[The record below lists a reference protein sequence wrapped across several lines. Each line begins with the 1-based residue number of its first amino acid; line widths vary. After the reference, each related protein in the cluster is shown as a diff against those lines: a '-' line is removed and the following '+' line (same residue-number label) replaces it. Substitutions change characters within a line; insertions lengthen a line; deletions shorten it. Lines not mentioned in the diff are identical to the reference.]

1 MASASYESSGSGRL
15 LPQSLDSERSVLGSM
30 FRSNDVIVDVVQI
43 LNVDNFYSDAHQKI
57 YKAMIVLYEAGK
69 PVDLVVLTEALKLA
83 NQIDDVGGYG
93 ALAELWDAA
102 PTAANAVH
110 YAHIV
115 RDRSIVRS
123 LINVGNEILRDAY
136 DQVGP
141 ADELLHQATGKML
154 DVAERGVTG
163 RVYGMDK
170 MLEETFDRIDQRQ
183 TRGGSSIS
191 GISSGYPDLD
201 EVTAG
206 FQNSEMIIIAARPSV
221 GKTAF
226 ALNLIRN
233 IAVDEKSTVLFC
245 SLEQSRVEIVERLLC
260 SHARVDAQKLRK
272 GLMNAE
278 DMERLISASGV
289 MRNAK
294 IFIDDS
300 PGQGMLRIAANARR
314 LKLRNDLKMVVIDY
328 LQLIEPENRRD
339 PRQEQVAQISRRL
352 KGLARELSIPVIALA
367 QVNRSSEDRQDHKP
381 RLSDLRESG
390 SIEQDADTVILL
402 HRPERFE
409 PGQHEGLT
417 EVIIGKQRNGPVGEI
432 TLTFNK
438 NMMRFENFAV
448 GVPFDN

>member
-30 FRSNDVIVDVVQI
+30 FRSNDVIGDVVQI

-226 ALNLIRN
+226 ALNLILN
-233 IAVDEKSTVLFC
+233 ISVDEKATVLFC

-278 DMERLISASGV
+278 DMERLIAASGV

-417 EVIIGKQRNGPVGEI
+417 EVIIGKQRTGPVGEI

>member
-1 MASASYESSGSGRL
+1 MASASYDTSGSGRL

-30 FRSNDVIVDVVQI
+30 FRSNDVIGDVVQI

-57 YKAMIVLYEAGK
+57 YKAMLVLYESGK
-69 PVDLVVLTEALKLA
+69 PVDLVVLTEALKQA

-123 LINVGNEILRDAY
+123 LINVSNEILRDAY

-163 RVYGMDK
+163 RVYGMEK
-170 MLEETFDRIDQRQ
+170 ILEETFDRIDHRQ
-183 TRGGSSIS
+183 IRGGSSIS

-272 GLMNAE
+272 GVMNAE
-278 DMERLISASGV
+278 DMERLIAASGV

-417 EVIIGKQRNGPVGEI
+417 EVIIGKQRNGPIGDI

-438 NMMRFENFAV
+438 HMMRFESFAV

>member
-1 MASASYESSGSGRL
+1 
-15 LPQSLDSERSVLGSM
+15 M
-30 FRSNDVIVDVVQI
+30 FRSNDVIGDVVQI

-69 PVDLVVLTEALKLA
+69 PVDLVVLTEALKQA

>member
-30 FRSNDVIVDVVQI
+30 FRSNDVIGDVVQI

-69 PVDLVVLTEALKLA
+69 PVDLVVLTEALKQA

-278 DMERLISASGV
+278 DMERLIAASGV

-352 KGLARELSIPVIALA
+352 KGLARERSIPVIALA

>member
-30 FRSNDVIVDVVQI
+30 FRSNDVIGDVVQI

-69 PVDLVVLTEALKLA
+69 PVDLVVLTEALKQA

-141 ADELLHQATGKML
+141 ADELLHQDTGKML

>member
-1 MASASYESSGSGRL
+1 
-15 LPQSLDSERSVLGSM
+15 M
-30 FRSNDVIVDVVQI
+30 FRSNDVIGDVVQI

-278 DMERLISASGV
+278 DMERLIAASGI

>member
-1 MASASYESSGSGRL
+1 
-15 LPQSLDSERSVLGSM
+15 M
-30 FRSNDVIVDVVQI
+30 FRSNDVIGDVVQI

>member
-30 FRSNDVIVDVVQI
+30 FRSNDVIGDVVQI

-57 YKAMIVLYEAGK
+57 YKAMLVLYEAGK
-69 PVDLVVLTEALKLA
+69 PVDLVVLTEALKQA

-115 RDRSIVRS
+115 RDRSIVRA

-170 MLEETFDRIDQRQ
+170 ILEETFDRIDQRQ

-233 IAVDEKSTVLFC
+233 ISVDEKLAVLFC

-278 DMERLISASGV
+278 DMERLIASSGV

-314 LKLRNDLKMVVIDY
+314 LKLRNNLKMVVIDY

-390 SIEQDADTVILL
+390 SIEQDADTVMLL

-438 NMMRFENFAV
+438 NMMRFESFAV

>member
-30 FRSNDVIVDVVQI
+30 FRSNDVIGDVVQI

-233 IAVDEKSTVLFC
+233 IAVDGKSTVLFC

-278 DMERLISASGV
+278 DMERLIAASGI

>member
-1 MASASYESSGSGRL
+1 
-15 LPQSLDSERSVLGSM
+15 
-30 FRSNDVIVDVVQI
+30 
-43 LNVDNFYSDAHQKI
+43 
-57 YKAMIVLYEAGK
+57 
-69 PVDLVVLTEALKLA
+69 VVLTEALKLA

-278 DMERLISASGV
+278 DMERLIAASGV

>member
-1 MASASYESSGSGRL
+1 
-15 LPQSLDSERSVLGSM
+15 
-30 FRSNDVIVDVVQI
+30 
-43 LNVDNFYSDAHQKI
+43 
-57 YKAMIVLYEAGK
+57 
-69 PVDLVVLTEALKLA
+69 
-83 NQIDDVGGYG
+83 
-93 ALAELWDAA
+93 
-102 PTAANAVH
+102 
-110 YAHIV
+110 
-115 RDRSIVRS
+115 
-123 LINVGNEILRDAY
+123 
-136 DQVGP
+136 
-141 ADELLHQATGKML
+141 
-154 DVAERGVTG
+154 
-163 RVYGMDK
+163 MDK

-233 IAVDEKSTVLFC
+233 IAVDEKMSVLFC

-278 DMERLISASGV
+278 DMERLIAASGV

-390 SIEQDADTVILL
+390 SIEQDADTVMLL

-438 NMMRFENFAV
+438 NMMRFESFAV

>member
-30 FRSNDVIVDVVQI
+30 FRSNDVIGDVVQI
-43 LNVDNFYSDAHQKI
+43 LTVDNFYSDAHQKI
-57 YKAMIVLYEAGK
+57 YKAMLVLYEAGK
-69 PVDLVVLTEALKLA
+69 PVDIVVLTEALKQA

-123 LINVGNEILRDAY
+123 LITVGNEILRDAY

-141 ADELLHQATGKML
+141 ADELLHLATGKML
-154 DVAERGVTG
+154 DVAERGITG

-170 MLEETFDRIDQRQ
+170 ILEETFDRIDQRQ

-233 IAVDEKSTVLFC
+233 IAVDEKMTVLFC

-260 SHARVDAQKLRK
+260 SHALVDAQKLRK

-278 DMERLISASGV
+278 DMERLIASSGV

-314 LKLRNDLKMVVIDY
+314 LKLRNDLKIVVIDY

-390 SIEQDADTVILL
+390 SIEQDADTVMLL

-438 NMMRFENFAV
+438 NMMRFESFAV

>member
-1 MASASYESSGSGRL
+1 MASASYENSGTGRL

-30 FRSNDVIVDVVQI
+30 FRSNDVIGDVVQI

-57 YKAMIVLYEAGK
+57 YKAMLFLYEAGK
-69 PVDLVVLTEALKLA
+69 PVDLVVLTEALKQA

-170 MLEETFDRIDQRQ
+170 ILEETFDRIDQRQ

-233 IAVDEKSTVLFC
+233 IAVDEKMSVLFC

-278 DMERLISASGV
+278 DMERLIAASGV

-352 KGLARELSIPVIALA
+352 KGLARELSIPVVALA

-390 SIEQDADTVILL
+390 SIEQDADTVMLL

-438 NMMRFENFAV
+438 NLMRFESFAV

>member
-30 FRSNDVIVDVVQI
+30 FRSNDVIGDVVQI

-69 PVDLVVLTEALKLA
+69 PVDLVVLTEALKQA

-278 DMERLISASGV
+278 DMERLIAASGV

-314 LKLRNDLKMVVIDY
+314 LKLRNDLKMVVIVY
-328 LQLIEPENRRD
+328 LQLIEPENRSD

>member
-1 MASASYESSGSGRL
+1 MASASYETSGSGRL

-30 FRSNDVIVDVVQI
+30 FRSNDVIGDVVQI

-57 YKAMIVLYEAGK
+57 YKAMIVLYESGK

-163 RVYGMDK
+163 RVYAMDK

-278 DMERLISASGV
+278 DMERLIAASGV

-417 EVIIGKQRNGPVGEI
+417 EVIIGKQRNGPIGDI

-438 NMMRFENFAV
+438 HMMRFESFAV

>member
-1 MASASYESSGSGRL
+1 MASASYETSGSGRL

-30 FRSNDVIVDVVQI
+30 FRSNDVIGDVVQI

-57 YKAMIVLYEAGK
+57 YKAMIVLYESGK

-163 RVYGMDK
+163 RVYAMDK

-201 EVTAG
+201 EITAG

-278 DMERLISASGV
+278 DMERLIAASGV

-417 EVIIGKQRNGPVGEI
+417 EVIIGKQRNGPIGDI

-438 NMMRFENFAV
+438 HMMRFESFAV

>member
-30 FRSNDVIVDVVQI
+30 FRSNDVIGDVVQI

-278 DMERLISASGV
+278 DMERLIAASGV

>member
-1 MASASYESSGSGRL
+1 MASASYDSSGSGRL

-30 FRSNDVIVDVVQI
+30 FRSNDVIGDVVQI

-272 GLMNAE
+272 GVMNAE
-278 DMERLISASGV
+278 DMERLIAASGV

>member
-1 MASASYESSGSGRL
+1 MASASYDSSGSGRL

-30 FRSNDVIVDVVQI
+30 FRSNDVIGDVVQI

-57 YKAMIVLYEAGK
+57 YKAMLVLYESGK
-69 PVDLVVLTEALKLA
+69 PVDLVVLTEALKQA

-123 LINVGNEILRDAY
+123 LINVSNEILRDAY

-163 RVYGMDK
+163 RVYGLEK
-170 MLEETFDRIDQRQ
+170 ILEETFDRIDHRQ

-272 GLMNAE
+272 GVMNAE
-278 DMERLISASGV
+278 DMERLIAASGV

-417 EVIIGKQRNGPVGEI
+417 EVIIGKQRNGPIGDI

-438 NMMRFENFAV
+438 HMMRFESFAV

>member
-1 MASASYESSGSGRL
+1 MASANYESSGSGRL

-30 FRSNDVIVDVVQI
+30 FRSNDVIGDVVQI

-57 YKAMIVLYEAGK
+57 YKAMLVLYEAGK
-69 PVDLVVLTEALKLA
+69 PVDLVVLTEALKQA

-163 RVYGMDK
+163 RIYGMDK

-233 IAVDEKSTVLFC
+233 IAVDEKMSVLFC

-278 DMERLISASGV
+278 DMERLIAASGV

-390 SIEQDADTVILL
+390 SIEQDADTVMLL

-438 NMMRFENFAV
+438 NMMRFESFAV

>member
-30 FRSNDVIVDVVQI
+30 FRSNDVIGDVVQI

-69 PVDLVVLTEALKLA
+69 PVDLVVLTEALKQA

-278 DMERLISASGV
+278 DMERLIAASGI

>member
-1 MASASYESSGSGRL
+1 MASANYESSGSGRL

-30 FRSNDVIVDVVQI
+30 FRSNDVIGDVVQI

-57 YKAMIVLYEAGK
+57 YKAMLVLYEAGK
-69 PVDLVVLTEALKLA
+69 PVDLVVLTEALKQA

-154 DVAERGVTG
+154 DVAERGITG

-233 IAVDEKSTVLFC
+233 IAVDEKMSVLFC

-278 DMERLISASGV
+278 DMERLIAASGV

-390 SIEQDADTVILL
+390 SIEQDADTVMLL

-438 NMMRFENFAV
+438 NMMRFESFAV

>member
-1 MASASYESSGSGRL
+1 
-15 LPQSLDSERSVLGSM
+15 
-30 FRSNDVIVDVVQI
+30 
-43 LNVDNFYSDAHQKI
+43 
-57 YKAMIVLYEAGK
+57 MIVLYEAGK
-69 PVDLVVLTEALKLA
+69 PVDLVVLTEALKQA

>member
-30 FRSNDVIVDVVQI
+30 FRSNDVIGDVVQI

-233 IAVDEKSTVLFC
+233 ISVDEKATVLFC

-278 DMERLISASGV
+278 DMERLIAASGV

>member
-30 FRSNDVIVDVVQI
+30 FRSNDVIGDVVQI

-278 DMERLISASGV
+278 DMERLIAASGI

>member
-30 FRSNDVIVDVVQI
+30 FRSNDVIGDVVQI

-272 GLMNAE
+272 GVMNAE
-278 DMERLISASGV
+278 DMERLIAASGV

>member
-1 MASASYESSGSGRL
+1 
-15 LPQSLDSERSVLGSM
+15 M
-30 FRSNDVIVDVVQI
+30 FRSNDVIGDVVQI

-278 DMERLISASGV
+278 DMERLIAASGV

>member
-30 FRSNDVIVDVVQI
+30 FRSNDVIGDVVQI

-206 FQNSEMIIIAARPSV
+206 F
-221 GKTAF
+221 
-226 ALNLIRN
+226 
-233 IAVDEKSTVLFC
+233 
-245 SLEQSRVEIVERLLC
+245 
-260 SHARVDAQKLRK
+260 
-272 GLMNAE
+272 
-278 DMERLISASGV
+278 
-289 MRNAK
+289 
-294 IFIDDS
+294 
-300 PGQGMLRIAANARR
+300 
-314 LKLRNDLKMVVIDY
+314 
-328 LQLIEPENRRD
+328 
-339 PRQEQVAQISRRL
+339 
-352 KGLARELSIPVIALA
+352 
-367 QVNRSSEDRQDHKP
+367 
-381 RLSDLRESG
+381 
-390 SIEQDADTVILL
+390 
-402 HRPERFE
+402 
-409 PGQHEGLT
+409 
-417 EVIIGKQRNGPVGEI
+417 
-432 TLTFNK
+432 
-438 NMMRFENFAV
+438 
-448 GVPFDN
+448 

>member
-30 FRSNDVIVDVVQI
+30 FRSNDVIGDVVQI

-57 YKAMIVLYEAGK
+57 YKAMLVLYEAGK
-69 PVDLVVLTEALKLA
+69 PVDLVVLTEALKQA

-115 RDRSIVRS
+115 RDRSIVRA

-170 MLEETFDRIDQRQ
+170 ILEETFDRIDQRQ

-233 IAVDEKSTVLFC
+233 IAVDEKLAVLFC

-352 KGLARELSIPVIALA
+352 KGLARELCIPVIALA

-390 SIEQDADTVILL
+390 SIEQDADTVMLL

-438 NMMRFENFAV
+438 NMMRFESFAV

>member
-30 FRSNDVIVDVVQI
+30 FRSNDVIGDVVQI

-278 DMERLISASGV
+278 DMERLIAASGIL
-289 MRNAK
+289 RNAK

>member
-1 MASASYESSGSGRL
+1 
-15 LPQSLDSERSVLGSM
+15 M
-30 FRSNDVIVDVVQI
+30 FRSNDVIGDVVQI

-278 DMERLISASGV
+278 DMERLIAASGV

-448 GVPFDN
+448 GVSFDN

>member
-1 MASASYESSGSGRL
+1 
-15 LPQSLDSERSVLGSM
+15 
-30 FRSNDVIVDVVQI
+30 
-43 LNVDNFYSDAHQKI
+43 
-57 YKAMIVLYEAGK
+57 
-69 PVDLVVLTEALKLA
+69 VVLTEALKQA

>member
-30 FRSNDVIVDVVQI
+30 FRSNDVIGDVVQI

-163 RVYGMDK
+163 RV
-170 MLEETFDRIDQRQ
+170 
-183 TRGGSSIS
+183 
-191 GISSGYPDLD
+191 
-201 EVTAG
+201 
-206 FQNSEMIIIAARPSV
+206 
-221 GKTAF
+221 
-226 ALNLIRN
+226 
-233 IAVDEKSTVLFC
+233 
-245 SLEQSRVEIVERLLC
+245 
-260 SHARVDAQKLRK
+260 
-272 GLMNAE
+272 
-278 DMERLISASGV
+278 
-289 MRNAK
+289 
-294 IFIDDS
+294 
-300 PGQGMLRIAANARR
+300 
-314 LKLRNDLKMVVIDY
+314 
-328 LQLIEPENRRD
+328 
-339 PRQEQVAQISRRL
+339 
-352 KGLARELSIPVIALA
+352 
-367 QVNRSSEDRQDHKP
+367 
-381 RLSDLRESG
+381 
-390 SIEQDADTVILL
+390 
-402 HRPERFE
+402 
-409 PGQHEGLT
+409 
-417 EVIIGKQRNGPVGEI
+417 
-432 TLTFNK
+432 
-438 NMMRFENFAV
+438 
-448 GVPFDN
+448 

>member
-30 FRSNDVIVDVVQI
+30 FRSNEVIGDVVQI

-69 PVDLVVLTEALKLA
+69 PVDLVVLTEALKQA

-278 DMERLISASGV
+278 DMERLIAASGV

>member
-1 MASASYESSGSGRL
+1 MASASYDTSGSGRL

-30 FRSNDVIVDVVQI
+30 FRSNDVIGDVVQI

-278 DMERLISASGV
+278 DMERLIAASGI